1 MPRFSK
7 NFMIGAAT
15 AAHQVEGNNISSDC
29 WVMEQLPHS
38 IYKEKSLDAVDHY
51 RHYEE
56 DIRLLAEAGLN
67 AFRFSIEWARIQ
79 PEPDLWEENEIE
91 HYRNVI
97 KCCRKNGVEPIITMH
112 HFSSPKWLIQRGGWE
127 NPKTADLFASYCE
140 YVVKKLGEDMCYVCT
155 INEANMGLQLGKLIR
170 NRQQMEKHNV
180 QVGLNTDSMK
190 NRMLSMKE
198 AGEAFGVDPQKINMF
213 LSPRTVFGDGV
224 IIEAHRK
231 ARNAM
236 KVACPHLKIGLT
248 LSLHDFQA
256 LPGGEHRAEI
266 EWIEE
271 FIHYL
276 PYIDQDDFIGVQCYT
291 RKLMGPEGVVQP
303 DETALRTQMGYED
316 YPAAVV
322 NVTRKVAEHFQG
334 DIIITENGISTAD
347 DNRRIE
353 FIREVIDGLKGCV
366 ASGIPLKGYLHWSLL
381 DNFEWQLGF
390 ARTFGLIAVDR
401 STQIRYPK
409 DSLSFL
415 GSQR

>member
-334 DIIITENGISTAD
+334 DIIITENGIGTAD

-401 STQIRYPK
+401 GTQIRYPK

>member
-401 STQIRYPK
+401 GTQIRYPK

>member
-213 LSPRTVFGDGV
+213 LSPRTVFGDDV